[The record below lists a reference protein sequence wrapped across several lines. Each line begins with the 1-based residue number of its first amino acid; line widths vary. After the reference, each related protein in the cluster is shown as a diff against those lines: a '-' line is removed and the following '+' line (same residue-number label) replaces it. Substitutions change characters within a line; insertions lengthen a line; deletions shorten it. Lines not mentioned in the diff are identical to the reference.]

1 MSNNEYVRRRI
12 LQLIGLLIFAAL
24 WWWAESGT
32 GSGPVPPPT
41 ATHETP
47 AAAPSTD
54 PPKVPAGLPGE
65 VAETLSLIDAG
76 GPFPYRRDGVV
87 FENRER
93 RLPQHPRGYW
103 REYTVPTPGSDDR
116 GARRLVVG
124 SSGEVYY
131 SADHYGSFRLIRP
144 APGDSGG
151 DGP

>member
-1 MSNNEYVRRRI
+1 MRRRI
-12 LQLIGLLIFAAL
+12 LPLIGLLLFAAL

-32 GSGPVPPPT
+32 KSDLAPPPT
-41 ATHETP
+41 AGQETP
-47 AAAPSTD
+47 TNTAQADRPRLPT
-54 PPKVPAGLPGE
+54 GLPVE
-65 VAETLSLIDAG
+65 VAETLALVDAG

-93 RLPQHPRGYW
+93 RLPQHPSGYW

-124 SSGEVYY
+124 RSGEVYY